1 MPTTQ
6 DKVNIW
12 YSKNGKPLREIEVPE
27 AASQTF
33 KRGDLVYRVSG
44 KATLVTLSTLEYT
57 SAQTAALGI
66 ALKDATN
73 NASPQAT
80 DVIPVAVIDSDF
92 RWVLPVTDADANAQT
107 AVTLGGVSYPLQRTS
122 AGNWAVNIESTS
134 NPVVT
139 IETIHP
145 QYPVPTEH
153 GWVVVKFIA
162 TELEEG
168 A

>member
-33 KRGDLVYRVSG
+33 KRGDLVYRVNG

-66 ALKDATN
+66 ALKDATGDTD
-73 NASPQAT
+73 SP
-80 DVIPVAVIDSDF
+80 IPVAVIDGDF
-92 RWVLPVTDADANAQT
+92 RWVLPVTNTAADA
-107 AVTLGGVSYPLQRTS
+107 VTDVADCGDQFPLQRTG
-122 AGNWAVNIESTS
+122 AGNWAVNKQGNS
-134 NPVVT
+134 NPVVVQ
-139 IETIHP
+139 ESIHP
-145 QYPVPTEH
+145 QYPVPTQH
-153 GWVVVKFIA
+153 GWVVVKFLVS
-162 TELEEG
+162 ELEEG